1 MSLSAA
7 EPNASTFF
15 VTPLVIEPS
24 SEKGTP
30 VAARADGQGQGDF
43 RLEAACPDGQ
53 ADGEVDQGG
62 LGRQGALA
70 VYAGSQA
77 SVIEYRPCLS
87 SHCPRERRSRRGW
100 VGEASARRERAGPI
114 RYPCASIL
122 QAETLIA
129 LSCFLIDG

>member
-24 SEKGTP
+24 SEQGTP
-30 VAARADGQGQGDF
+30 AAARADGQGQGDF

-62 LGRQGALA
+62 LGRQSALA
-70 VYAGSQA
+70 VYAVSQA
-77 SVIEYRPCLS
+77 SAIELSPLPQLTLSKRATIAARMCLGS
-87 SHCPRERRSRRGW
+87 
-100 VGEASARRERAGPI
+100 VG
-114 RYPCASIL
+114 
-122 QAETLIA
+122 QA
-129 LSCFLIDG
+129 